1 MFYEP
6 PYFLLIAGLLAG
18 IASGRAFEM
27 TLRQAVQNW
36 TKSRSSRTLEE
47 VQGIALSLPFIG
59 MASGICVFLAS
70 GLNIYGIPVQFSY
83 IVSVILT
90 VGTTLLV
97 WTQLRKLLQMLQQGG
112 SKALD
117 LDALE

>member
-27 TLRQAVQNW
+27 TLRQAVQSW
-36 TKSRSSRTLEE
+36 SKSRSSRTLQEL
-47 VQGIALSLPFIG
+47 QGLSLTLPFIG

-90 VGTTLLV
+90 VGTALLV
-97 WTQLRKLLQMLQQGG
+97 WTQLRRLLVMLQEGG